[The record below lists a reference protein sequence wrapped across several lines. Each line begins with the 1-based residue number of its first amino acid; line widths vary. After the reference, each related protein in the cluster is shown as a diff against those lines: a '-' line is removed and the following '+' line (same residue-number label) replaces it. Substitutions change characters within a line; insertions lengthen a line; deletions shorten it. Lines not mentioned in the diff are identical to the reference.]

1 MPTFSQI
8 QNQFN
13 SAKARNLIGP
23 DESLADFA
31 KKALEFTGDPS
42 YKSVA
47 EGGAIG
53 NFVRGASAD
62 LTNFVNSGPVD
73 EWLGAGTEWLGGKF
87 GVDSEVARSVG
98 ESLPRMAVDFLP
110 MAAGAALAPFTGG
123 ASLPIG
129 MAATSGLS
137 AASGYQESGK
147 LSDAIIGGVAPYLGS
162 KLSEV
167 GGRAALNLVPK
178 SKILQR
184 LGFTGG
190 TQVSGRALSAAEQ
203 AGLVTN
209 RGLTEAVAKATTK
222 SFTELDKP
230 LDKMLHYLGG
240 EALAN
245 VGFTGLDIAQQ
256 GTDAVFNRNYLFAN
270 LVSNIPF
277 AAADLVESFGNR
289 PIGEIKYNL
298 PKAIPVH
305 LSDGERRALLAASS
319 FADLKSPEAVREYR
333 QKYGLDMADIAIRT
347 EELATALNRKEL
359 GLREAEDTFTFKWNN
374 YVQNSPEA
382 QQAGIKPVQ
391 QGGAFG
397 KERLNIKELM
407 GQEGLPIEAQKIVDE
422 YRMKRTSLK
431 KEVNGVIAR
440 LGRPVNTVD
449 SLKLGVQQLGLDEFL
464 NTPIEQRDYVKALE
478 GTMMSLDGAD
488 LIRDIHRVQAGLEPM
503 RKDLYQN
510 YVDLF
515 AGKDVEFT
523 PDKSIELLVAAS
535 LARGRNPSSKI
546 EKNERR
552 NSTNQI
558 C

>member
-1 MPTFSQI
+1 MLF
-8 QNQFN
+8 
-13 SAKARNLIGP
+13 
-23 DESLADFA
+23 
-31 KKALEFTGDPS
+31 
-42 YKSVA
+42 
-47 EGGAIG
+47 
-53 NFVRGASAD
+53 
-62 LTNFVNSGPVD
+62 
-73 EWLGAGTEWLGGKF
+73 
-87 GVDSEVARSVG
+87 RSV
-98 ESLPRMAVDFLP
+98 SQSRY
-110 MAAGAALAPFTGG
+110 AA
-123 ASLPIG
+123 
-129 MAATSGLS
+129 
-137 AASGYQESGK
+137 
-147 LSDAIIGGVAPYLGS
+147 
-162 KLSEV
+162 
-167 GGRAALNLVPK
+167 
-178 SKILQR
+178 
-184 LGFTGG
+184 
-190 TQVSGRALSAAEQ
+190 
-203 AGLVTN
+203 
-209 RGLTEAVAKATTK
+209 
-222 SFTELDKP
+222 
-230 LDKMLHYLGG
+230 
-240 EALAN
+240 
-245 VGFTGLDIAQQ
+245 
-256 GTDAVFNRNYLFAN
+256 FNRNYLFAN

-488 LIRDIHRVQAGLEPM
+488 LIRDIHRVQAGLEPV
-503 RKDLYQN
+503 RKDLYQEF
-510 YVDLF
+510 VDLYS
-515 AGKDVEFT
+515 GKPATFT
-523 PDKSIELLVAAS
+523 PDKQMELLVAAS
-535 LARGRNPSSKI
+535 LARGQTPKFEKMKERVNIAREEGQTEEVVAEKAIDGLKEENKNVLSAFRQPVIPDETLSGLTDLDQGSSADLTRGMVNRPGTKQQFIPDQVESGLAEKPPTLLEDLVRVLSKKEIRPQVVESKLAEKPSALVEDLVRVLSKK
-546 EKNERR
+546 EAKPL
-552 NSTNQI
+552 
-558 C
+558 